1 VSHRFTAGKRGAI
14 LLLIPLTIPESRLA
28 CYMAETTPS
37 TRASFS
43 IPSIISLI
51 AAIWSFTSGA
61 IFGLILAIVA
71 IVFGAIGILMS
82 LSPAKRGGV
91 VSTLGVGAGAIG
103 VIAAVVK
110 AIMWMLG

>member
-1 VSHRFTAGKRGAI
+1 
-14 LLLIPLTIPESRLA
+14 
-28 CYMAETTPS
+28 MAESTPNS
-37 TRASFS
+37 KSSFS

-61 IFGLILAIVA
+61 IFGLILAIIA
-71 IVFGAIGILMS
+71 IIFGLLGIILS

-91 VSTLGVGAGAIG
+91 ISTFGIGAGAIG

-110 AIMWMLG
+110 AIMWIFG

>member
-1 VSHRFTAGKRGAI
+1 
-14 LLLIPLTIPESRLA
+14 
-28 CYMAETTPS
+28 MAEITPS
-37 TRASFS
+37 TKSTFS
-43 IPSIISLI
+43 IPSIISVI

-71 IVFGAIGILMS
+71 IIFGLLGIILS

-91 VSTLGVGAGAIG
+91 ISTFGIGAGAIG

-110 AIMWMLG
+110 AIMWIFG